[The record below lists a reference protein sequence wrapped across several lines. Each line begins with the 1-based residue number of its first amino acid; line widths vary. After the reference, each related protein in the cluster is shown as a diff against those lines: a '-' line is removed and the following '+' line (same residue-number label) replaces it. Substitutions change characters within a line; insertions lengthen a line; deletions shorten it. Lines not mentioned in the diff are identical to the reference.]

1 MQKYANLVEIEKC
14 CQTHI
19 LLQNFVLIQP
29 RTSPPKICKIF
40 EKCIFEKC
48 IFRKCIFASSLPAVG
63 RVANLREPARDVNGA
78 LAVDGVLDVQL
89 RPGLG
94 GDGLPCSLADED
106 EVRGGIVIGARI
118 VEG

>member
-1 MQKYANLVEIEKC
+1 MDTHPRPVVMDLGDLYNNAVQKYANLVELDKC

-48 IFRKCIFASSLPAVG
+48 IFEKCIFEKCMPGRWRRRRLGAEAV
-63 RVANLREPARDVNGA
+63 LDD
-78 LAVDGVLDVQL
+78 LAVE
-89 RPGLG
+89 G
-94 GDGLPCSLADED
+94 G
-106 EVRGGIVIGARI
+106 
-118 VEG
+118 